1 MAFLWTTIHVKDIET
16 SIKFYEE
23 VVGLTLRRRFSPR
36 PGQDLAFLGLG
47 ETEIELIH
55 YEGEVLPG
63 NIEGISIG
71 FSCNDAENLKAKLTD
86 AGLIVSDMVMPN
98 PNLKFFIVKDPDG
111 INVQF
116 VQDLR

>member
-1 MAFLWTTIHVKDIET
+1 MAFLWTTVHVKDIET

-36 PGQDLAFLGLG
+36 SGQELAFLGVG

-55 YEGEVLPG
+55 YEGEMLPG
-63 NIEGISIG
+63 DIEGISIG
-71 FSCNDAENLKAKLTD
+71 FSCTD
-86 AGLIVSDMVMPN
+86 ADALKLKLSEAGYKVSDMVMPN
-98 PNLKFFIVKDPDG
+98 PMLKFFIVKDPDG
-111 INVQF
+111 VNVQF